1 MIEKAQNI
9 IGTDVLKISD
19 VSFSDTFVTINP
31 NQKLLK
37 EDGIVIQINEGGIFS
52 TAVISFDDW
61 VTLKE
66 LV

>member
-66 LV
+66 LM